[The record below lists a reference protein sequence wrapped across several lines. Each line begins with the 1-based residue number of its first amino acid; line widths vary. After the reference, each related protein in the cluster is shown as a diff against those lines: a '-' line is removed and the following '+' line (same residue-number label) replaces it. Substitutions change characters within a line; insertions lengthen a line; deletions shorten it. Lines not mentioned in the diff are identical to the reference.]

1 MVQILRKIVK
11 VWPSINNILT
21 IPHNEEE
28 YNNLVQI
35 FNALIDEVGEDEN
48 HALSRLMETVGALL
62 EVYEY
67 QNIEEPEG
75 NPNDTLKYLMKEHDL
90 KQSDLTEIGSQGV
103 VSEILSGKRELNT
116 RQIKLLSRRF
126 HVSPSVFMGKIKQ
139 TVG

>member
-1 MVQILRKIVK
+1 MAVL
-11 VWPSINNILT
+11 SS
-21 IPHNEEE
+21 
-28 YNNLVQI
+28 
-35 FNALIDEVGEDEN
+35 EVP
-48 HALSRLMETVGALL
+48 
-62 EVYEY
+62 Y
-67 QNIEEPEG
+67 IEEPEG